1 MVAACCEK
9 DGQQQTQEVLAISNL
24 DPTNGYIHSHHLGFQ
39 KIFQRWSNTSKNNFK
54 KYQKKCEA

>member
-24 DPTNGYIHSHHLGFQ
+24 DPTWLHAFPSSWISKNFSKMVEHFQ
-39 KIFQRWSNTSKNNFK
+39 K
-54 KYQKKCEA
+54 